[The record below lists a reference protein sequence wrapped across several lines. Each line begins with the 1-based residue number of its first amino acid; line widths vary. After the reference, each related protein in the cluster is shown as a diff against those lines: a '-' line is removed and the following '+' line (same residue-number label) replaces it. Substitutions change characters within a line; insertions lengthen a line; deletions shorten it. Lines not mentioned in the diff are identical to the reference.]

1 MMLISFLNLKVIL
14 LFMQIQFSNQTK
26 LRVRY
31 AETDQ
36 MGYCYYGNYAQYF
49 EVGRVEAMRS
59 LGMSYRELEEAGIM
73 LPVIDFSVKYYVP
86 ATYDEEL
93 TVTTTIEK
101 LQGAKLSFSY
111 QINNEQGQLVV
122 TAMTTLVFVR
132 SETKRPTKAPENFLK
147 LINQYID
154 GK

>member
-1 MMLISFLNLKVIL
+1 MMLISSLNLKVIL

-93 TVTTTIEK
+93 TVTTTIEE

>member
-1 MMLISFLNLKVIL
+1 MLISSLNLKVIL
-14 LFMQIQFSNQTK
+14 LVMQIQFSNQTK

>member
-1 MMLISFLNLKVIL
+1 MKVIL

>member
-1 MMLISFLNLKVIL
+1 MMLISSLNLKVIL

>member
-1 MMLISFLNLKVIL
+1 
-14 LFMQIQFSNQTK
+14 MQIQFSNQTK